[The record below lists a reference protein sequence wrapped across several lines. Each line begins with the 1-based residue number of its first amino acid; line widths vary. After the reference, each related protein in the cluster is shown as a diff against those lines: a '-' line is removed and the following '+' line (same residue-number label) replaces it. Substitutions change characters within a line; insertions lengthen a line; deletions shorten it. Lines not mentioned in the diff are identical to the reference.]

1 MELPKRKN
9 IRLKG
14 YDYNTPGWYFITI
27 CTKNKEKLL
36 CNIVGTDVL
45 GGPKIIFT
53 QWGNIV
59 DGQLEYI
66 TVETRYG
73 ELRYQEQWRD
83 LIQVDVTDQDD
94 VTNVVFKTL
103 LNNTVVRLFQV
114 TIGGDEDGAI
124 GMLTGADG
132 VSRNVYIV
140 PFEQMDT
147 SGLSEDEQNR
157 LHAMFEEINYIVEN
171 LT

>member
-1 MELPKRKN
+1 MKKR
-9 IRLKG
+9 ILAVCLVCA
-14 YDYNTPGWYFITI
+14 I
-27 CTKNKEKLL
+27 LL
-36 CNIVGTDVL
+36 AGCSVKKDGQNHNPQPTED
-45 GGPKIIFT
+45 GPT
-53 QWGNIV
+53 SPSDQTTV
-59 DGQLEYI
+59 PLDGQLEYI